1 MVQILLIDDDHSI
14 RLLLERTLKRQ
25 GYDVVCA
32 GEGEE
37 GLVQAKTLHPAM
49 IICDWVMPG
58 MSGLEVCRQVKSIP
72 DLATTFFI
80 LLTSLGS
87 VEDRVKGLDAGA
99 DDFLCKPIEMN
110 EFIARIRAG
119 LRLHQLSQDL
129 TEQKR
134 LLEAELAE
142 AAEYVSSILPEP
154 LKHPCLTINS
164 RFLPSSQ
171 LGGDGFD
178 YFWLDEDHLA
188 LYLLD
193 VSGHGLRAALPA
205 LAVINLLRSQ
215 NLSQVDYYQPNQ
227 VLAGL
232 NKTFQMTDT
241 NDKYF
246 TIWYGVYNCHNC
258 ELTYASAGHP
268 PAVLLSPNSEK
279 ELIETRLKTPGLPI
293 GMFPDATYSNKSL
306 VVDSFSKLYIFS
318 DGIYEIEQE
327 DGTILGLTTF
337 LSMVYR
343 YQIQGPQTLDQLIT
357 GLKYYNL
364 NDKFDDDLSII
375 EVNFTKNISG

>member
-32 GEGEE
+32 SEGEE
-37 GLVQAKTLHPAM
+37 GVVKAKELHPAM

-58 MSGLEVCRQVKSIP
+58 MTGLEVCRQVKSIP

-142 AAEYVSSILPEP
+142 AAEYVSSILPKP
-154 LKHPCLTINS
+154 LKHHCLTIDS

-178 YFWLDEDHLA
+178 YFWLDNDHLA

-215 NLSQVDYYQPNQ
+215 NLSQVNYYQPNEI
-227 VLAGL
+227 LTGL
-232 NKTFQMTDT
+232 NKTFQMSDT

-246 TIWYGVYNCHNC
+246 TIWYGVYNCNNC
-258 ELTYASAGHP
+258 ELIYASAGHP
-268 PAVLLSPNSEK
+268 PAILLTPNTEK
-279 ELIETRLKTPGLPI
+279 ELRETRLKTPGLPV
-293 GMFPDATYSNKSL
+293 GMFPDATYTSQSL
-306 VVDSFSKLYIFS
+306 LIESLSKLYIFS

-327 DGTILGLTTF
+327 DGNLLGFNNF
-337 LSMVYR
+337 LSMVQD
-343 YQIQGPQTLDQLIT
+343 YQMENSANLDRLINC
-357 GLKYYNL
+357 LKSSNFRE
-364 NDKFDDDLSII
+364 KFDDDLSII
-375 EVNFTKNISG
+375 EVSFIKDF

>member
-1 MVQILLIDDDHSI
+1 MVQILLIDDDRTI

-32 GEGEE
+32 DDGQE
-37 GLVQAKTLHPAM
+37 GLVKAKELHPAM

-58 MSGLEVCRQVKSIP
+58 ISGLEVCRQVKSLP

-87 VEDRVKGLDAGA
+87 VEDRVKGLDVGA

-142 AAEYVSSILPEP
+142 AAEYFSSILPEP
-154 LKHPCLTINS
+154 LQHPCVTIDS

-178 YFWLDEDHLA
+178 YFWLDNDHLA

-193 VSGHGLRAALPA
+193 VSGHGLRSALPA

-215 NLSQVDYYQPNQ
+215 NLSQVDYYQPHE

-232 NKTFQMTDT
+232 NKTFQMTDI

-246 TIWYGVYNCHNC
+246 TIWYGVYNGKSR
-258 ELTYASAGHP
+258 ELIYASAGHP
-268 PAVLLSPNSEK
+268 PAILLTQNSQQK
-279 ELIETRLKTPGLPI
+279 LTKTKLKTRGLPV
-293 GMFPDATYSNKSL
+293 GMFPEAKYVNQSINIDSL
-306 VVDSFSKLYIFS
+306 SKLYVFS
-318 DGIYEIEQE
+318 DGVYEIEQE
-327 DGTILGLTTF
+327 NGNMIGLSNF
-337 LSMVYR
+337 LFMLED
-343 YQIQGPQTLDQLIT
+343 YQKDNSPNLDCLIDC
-357 GLKYYNL
+357 LKRSNVKE
-364 NDKFDDDLSII
+364 KFDDDLSII
-375 EVNFTKNISG
+375 EVGFNESV

>member
-14 RLLLERTLKRQ
+14 RLLLEKNLERQ
-25 GYDVVCA
+25 GYDVVCVS
-32 GEGEE
+32 EGEE
-37 GLVQAKTLHPAM
+37 GLVKAKELHPAM

-58 MSGLEVCRQVKSIP
+58 ISGLEVCRQVKSIP

-142 AAEYVSSILPEP
+142 AAEYVSSILPKP
-154 LKHPCLTINS
+154 LEHHCLTINS

-178 YFWLDEDHLA
+178 YFWLDDHHLA

-205 LAVINLLRSQ
+205 LAVINLLRFK
-215 NLSQVDYYQPNQ
+215 NLSQVDYYQPNE
-227 VLAGL
+227 VLNEL

-246 TIWYGVYNCHNC
+246 TIWYGVYNCKNH
-258 ELTYASAGHP
+258 ELIYASAGHP
-268 PAVLLSPNSEK
+268 PAILFTPNVEEELL
-279 ELIETRLKTPGLPI
+279 ETQLKTPGLPV
-293 GMFPDATYSNKSL
+293 GMFPEANYTNKSL
-306 VVDSFSKLYIFS
+306 FIDSLSRLYIFS
-318 DGIYEIEQE
+318 DGLYEIEQK
-327 DGTILGLTTF
+327 DGTLIGLTTF
-337 LSMVYR
+337 LAMIR
-343 YQIQGPQTLDQLIT
+343 NYQKRDSHNLDQLI
-357 GLKYYNL
+357 GYLKSCNL
-364 NDKFDDDLSII
+364 KKKFDDDLSII
-375 EVNFTKNISG
+375 EVNFTENL

>member
-1 MVQILLIDDDHSI
+1 MVQILLIDDDLSI

-37 GLVQAKTLHPAM
+37 GLVKAKELHPAM

-58 MSGLEVCRQVKSIP
+58 MSGLEVCRQVKSLP

-154 LKHPCLTINS
+154 LKHPCLTIDL

-178 YFWLDEDHLA
+178 YFWLDDDHLA

-227 VLAGL
+227 VLTGL

-246 TIWYGVYNCHNC
+246 TIWYGVYNCKNR
-258 ELTYASAGHP
+258 ELIYASAGHP
-268 PAVLLSPNSEK
+268 PAILLTINSEK
-279 ELIETRLKTPGLPI
+279 ELIETKLKTPGLPV
-293 GMFPDATYSNKSL
+293 GMFPEAKYINGSL
-306 VVDSFSKLYIFS
+306 LIDRLSKLYLFS

-327 DGTILGLTTF
+327 DGSLLGLNNF
-337 LSMVYR
+337 LSMIQD
-343 YQIQGPQTLDQLIT
+343 YQKQNLANLDGLISC
-357 GLKYYNL
+357 LKSCNL
-364 NDKFDDDLSII
+364 NEKFDDDLSII
-375 EVNFTKNISG
+375 EVSFAENI

>member
-1 MVQILLIDDDHSI
+1 MVQILLIDDDRSI

-32 GEGEE
+32 TEGEE
-37 GLVQAKTLHPAM
+37 GLVKAKELHPAM

-58 MSGLEVCRQVKSIP
+58 MSGLEVCRQVKSFP

-110 EFIARIRAG
+110 EFIARIRSG

-142 AAEYVSSILPEP
+142 AAEYVSSILPKP
-154 LKHPCLTINS
+154 LQHRCLTIDS

-178 YFWLDEDHLA
+178 YFWLDHDHLA

-227 VLAGL
+227 VLTGL

-246 TIWYGVYNCHNC
+246 TIWYGVYNCKNRQ
-258 ELTYASAGHP
+258 LIYASAGHP
-268 PAVLLSPNSEK
+268 PAILFTPNSEK
-279 ELIETRLKTPGLPI
+279 ELMETKLKTPGLPV
-293 GMFPDATYSNKSL
+293 GMFPEAKYTNKSL
-306 VVDSFSKLYIFS
+306 LIDSLSKLYIFS

-327 DGTILGLTTF
+327 DGSLIGLNNF
-337 LSMVYR
+337 LSTVR
-343 YQIQGPQTLDQLIT
+343 SYQNDNLANLDWLISC
-357 GLKYYNL
+357 LKSSNIRE
-364 NDKFDDDLSII
+364 KFDDDLSII
-375 EVNFTKNISG
+375 EVSFTDNF

>member
-1 MVQILLIDDDHSI
+1 MVQILLIDDDQSI
-14 RLLLERTLKRQ
+14 RLLLERTLKRE

-37 GLVQAKTLHPAM
+37 GLIKAKELYPAM

-58 MSGLEVCRQVKSIP
+58 MSGLEVCYQVKSIP

-129 TEQKR
+129 TEQKQ
-134 LLEAELAE
+134 LLEAELTE
-142 AAEYVSSILPEP
+142 AAEYVSSILPKP
-154 LKHPCLTINS
+154 IQNPFLTIDS

-178 YFWLDEDHLA
+178 YFWLDKDHLA

-227 VLAGL
+227 VLTEL
-232 NKTFQMTDT
+232 NKTFQMTET

-246 TIWYGVYNCHNC
+246 TIWYGVYNCKDR
-258 ELTYASAGHP
+258 ELVYASAGHP
-268 PAVLLSPNSEK
+268 PAILLTQNLDQEVV
-279 ELIETRLKTPGLPI
+279 ETKLKTPGLPV
-293 GMFPDATYSNKSL
+293 GMFPGAKYTNSSL
-306 VVDSFSKLYIFS
+306 FVDSSSKLYIFS

-327 DGTILGLTTF
+327 DGTLMGLNNF
-337 LSMVYR
+337 LSMVR
-343 YQIQGPQTLDQLIT
+343 AYQKDNATNLDWLI
-357 GLKYYNL
+357 GYLQSCHIKG
-364 NDKFDDDLSII
+364 KFDDDLSII
-375 EVNFTKNISG
+375 EVSFTDNT

>member
-1 MVQILLIDDDHSI
+1 MVQILLIDDDRTI
-14 RLLLERTLKRQ
+14 RSLLERTLKRQ
-25 GYDVVCA
+25 GYDVVCVDKGA
-32 GEGEE
+32 E
-37 GLVQAKTLHPAM
+37 GLIKAKELHPAM

-58 MSGLEVCRQVKSIP
+58 ITGLEVCRQVKRIP

-142 AAEYVSSILPEP
+142 AAEYVSSILPNP
-154 LKHPCLTINS
+154 LRHRCLTIDS

-178 YFWLDEDHLA
+178 YFWLDDHHLA

-215 NLSQVDYYQPNQ
+215 NLSQVNYYYPNE
-227 VLAGL
+227 VLLGL

-246 TIWYGVYNCHNC
+246 TIWYGVYNCKKG
-258 ELTYASAGHP
+258 ELIYASAGHP
-268 PAVLLSPNSEK
+268 PAILLTPNSDK
-279 ELIETRLKTPGLPI
+279 KLIETRLKTPGLPI
-293 GMFPDATYSNKSL
+293 GMFPDATYSNQSL
-306 VVDSFSKLYIFS
+306 FIDSFSKLYIFS

-327 DGTILGLTTF
+327 DGGFLGLTNF
-337 LSMVYR
+337 LSMIHD
-343 YQIQGPQTLDQLIT
+343 YQQQEFNNLDQLISC
-357 GLKYYNL
+357 LKCCNFKK
-364 NDKFDDDLSII
+364 KFDDDLSII
-375 EVNFTKNISG
+375 EVNFNENPSR

>member
-14 RLLLERTLKRQ
+14 RLLLERTLKPQ

-32 GEGEE
+32 GVGEE
-37 GLVQAKTLHPAM
+37 GLVKAKELHPAM

-58 MSGLEVCRQVKSIP
+58 MSGLDVCRQVKNIP

-154 LKHPCLTINS
+154 LEHHCLTINS

-178 YFWLDEDHLA
+178 YFWLDDHHLA

-215 NLSQVDYYQPNQ
+215 NLSQVDYYQPNE
-227 VLAGL
+227 VLSGL

-246 TIWYGVYNCHNC
+246 TIWYGVYNCKNH
-258 ELTYASAGHP
+258 ELIYASAGHP
-268 PAVLLSPNSEK
+268 PAILLAPNLEQ
-279 ELIETRLKTPGLPI
+279 ELIETRLKTPGLPV
-293 GMFPDATYSNKSL
+293 GMFPEAHYTNNSL
-306 VVDSFSKLYIFS
+306 LINSFSRLYIFS

-327 DGTILGLTTF
+327 DGTIIGLTNF
-337 LSMVYR
+337 LSMIR
-343 YQIQGPQTLDQLIT
+343 NYQQRKTHNLDQLISY
-357 GLKYYNL
+357 LKSYNL
-364 NDKFDDDLSII
+364 KEKFDDDLSII
-375 EVNFTKNISG
+375 EVNFTNNL

>member
-25 GYDVVCA
+25 GYDVICA
-32 GEGEE
+32 SEGEQ
-37 GLVQAKTLHPAM
+37 GLIKAQELHPAM
-49 IICDWVMPG
+49 IICDWVMPR

-129 TEQKR
+129 TQQKR

-142 AAEYVSSILPEP
+142 AAEYVSSILPKP
-154 LKHPCLTINS
+154 LEHHCLKINS

-178 YFWLDEDHLA
+178 YFWLDDYHLA
-188 LYLLD
+188 IYLLD

-215 NLSQVDYYQPNQ
+215 NLSQVDYYQPSE
-227 VLAGL
+227 VLSGL

-246 TIWYGVYNCHNC
+246 TIWYGVYNCKNH
-258 ELTYASAGHP
+258 ELVYASAGHP
-268 PAVLLSPNSEK
+268 PVIVFTPNLK
-279 ELIETRLKTPGLPI
+279 QELIETRLKTPGLPV
-293 GMFPDATYSNKSL
+293 GMFPEANYINKSL
-306 VVDSFSKLYIFS
+306 FIDSSSRLYIFS

-327 DGTILGLTTF
+327 DGTMIGLNNF
-337 LSMVYR
+337 LLLLR
-343 YQIQGPQTLDQLIT
+343 NYQQRDTCNLDQLISF
-357 GLKYYNL
+357 LKSYNL
-364 NDKFDDDLSII
+364 KEKFEDDLSII
-375 EVNFTKNISG
+375 EVSFTENH

>member
-32 GEGEE
+32 TEGEE
-37 GLVQAKTLHPAM
+37 GLVKAKELHPAM

-58 MSGLEVCRQVKSIP
+58 MSGLEVCRQVKSLP

-142 AAEYVSSILPEP
+142 AAEYVSSILPKP
-154 LKHPCLTINS
+154 LQHCCLTIDS

-178 YFWLDEDHLA
+178 YFWLDHDHLA

-227 VLAGL
+227 VLTGL

-246 TIWYGVYNCHNC
+246 TIWYGVYNCNNRQ
-258 ELTYASAGHP
+258 LIYASAGHP
-268 PAVLLSPNSEK
+268 PAILFTPNSEK
-279 ELIETRLKTPGLPI
+279 ELMETKLKTPGLPV
-293 GMFPDATYSNKSL
+293 GMFPDAKYTNKSL
-306 VVDSFSKLYIFS
+306 LIDSLSKLYIFS

-327 DGTILGLTTF
+327 DGSLIGLSNF
-337 LSMVYR
+337 LSMVR
-343 YQIQGPQTLDQLIT
+343 AYQNDNLANLDWLISS
-357 GLKYYNL
+357 LKSSNIKE
-364 NDKFDDDLSII
+364 KFDDDLSII
-375 EVNFTKNISG
+375 EVSFTDNF

>member
-25 GYDVVCA
+25 GYDVVCT

-37 GLVQAKTLHPAM
+37 GLVKAKALHPAM

-215 NLSQVDYYQPNQ
+215 NLSQVDYYQPSQ

-246 TIWYGVYNCHNC
+246 TIWYGVYNCRNC
-258 ELTYASAGHP
+258 ELTYGSAGHP
-268 PAVLLSPNSEK
+268 PAVLLTLNSEK
-279 ELIETRLKTPGLPI
+279 KLIETRLKTPGLPI
-293 GMFPDATYSNKSL
+293 GMFPEATYNNKSL
-306 VVDSFSKLYIFS
+306 VVDSLSKLYIFS

-327 DGTILGLTTF
+327 DGTILGLTSF
-337 LSMVYR
+337 LSMLHS
-343 YQIQGPQTLDQLIT
+343 YQIQKIQTLDRLIT
-357 GLKYYNL
+357 GLQSCNL
-364 NDKFDDDLSII
+364 KDKFDDDLSII